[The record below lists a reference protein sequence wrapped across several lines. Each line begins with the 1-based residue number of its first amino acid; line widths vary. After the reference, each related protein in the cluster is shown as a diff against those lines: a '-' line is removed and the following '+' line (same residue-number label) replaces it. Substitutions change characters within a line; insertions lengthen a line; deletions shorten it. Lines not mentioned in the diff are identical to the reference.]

1 MHRFLTAIL
10 LPVLAAPFLFP
21 NACRLSAQ
29 TGTHAS
35 YARADNGV
43 IAVQVERVTGQYR
56 IESADGTPLLF
67 RGEKGVTGFVNIH
80 YGNNTYTNNLL
91 HRPAP
96 PEGTRAMRGIEVE
109 ELSDRVRVTAVLR
122 QAGDSLRFEQE
133 LIPSLDGDYAYVNSV
148 ITLTNL
154 SGRSVRAGV
163 LTMFDIMIGARDTV
177 DLRADQT
184 SVTHERAW
192 QGAAVPSEY
201 SASAQGSPYVIRGR
215 LGGGTADRPD
225 VFTAGNWQFNG
236 YLGTA
241 GWDYTPS
248 GLPITDDAVLLQWNA
263 REISG
268 GDEMRVRSDY
278 GFITFSDL
286 ALTCALPALIPAP
299 DSTSYAPYPIPA
311 SAVVTNT
318 GSLPVSGIDV
328 RITLPAELRLA
339 SGETAVKTITGP
351 LNPGAQTRLEWML
364 LADTVDRPTSVDV
377 DFSIITP
384 SELAEQCRAST
395 VIPQIRAPALS
406 LFCGDTIRLSIAEEG
421 AAYEPDPFTIS
432 TYVSNSGNAPLTSL
446 MAEIQLPTG
455 VVLASGT
462 ARKQVVPGTL
472 APWEGTVVDWT
483 VRGILQP
490 AYTVAPY
497 SVQVTATEA
506 SSSCGNAVILPP
518 FSQEPCI
525 EPGVSTAGQ
534 EFWLTFLPDLVG
546 AAQENLRIYISA
558 PQQATVT
565 IWRSDFNIEQTVQI
579 PAGGMRM
586 VEMDRTLNQIT
597 PEYETR
603 KGVRIRSDSPVHVFA
618 GNFRDRHTDAFTVLP
633 VHALGTWYVTAG
645 YNFPNVHEHFSV
657 LAAEDNTTVTITP
670 SAFTSTGMPDGQ
682 PITVELDAGEIYYI
696 KAFVAGIGGSLTGSR
711 VESDRPVAVFS
722 GAESGWV
729 PEQGGNPSGF
739 LNPLA
744 EQMIPLRYLGT
755 EYVGV
760 PFRSRFGGD
769 TYRIVATEEQTTVT
783 VGSGTPFILPAVGS
797 WKEDLLYDP
806 SVITADKPIMVAQYA
821 NSALWDHPDSE
832 YGDGSMLLLVPT
844 DRYMSCHYFPA
855 GTLVADVDIVANQAV
870 QVSAASWLQ
879 IDDTPR
885 LAAPVFTVEFWM
897 RANSDGTVVSRRAGQ
912 DEIWRLDYEFMR
924 GRLAFVTEKPGEQSY
939 NPTPDN
945 SVFQGIWNHV
955 ALVVDGPAGRAE
967 IYLNGQREIVAS
979 FPATQFE
986 GEGGLAFGGVH
997 DDASQSDFWG
1007 DFDECRLWALPRSER
1022 QIVENMN
1029 RRIPQHARSG
1039 MTGYW
1044 AFCGNLRDETLYGHD
1059 LESRG
1064 SNPLRETF
1072 SLPATLSCSDQL
1084 DSNFV
1089 NLVVPRGGEQAVT
1102 VNFEPMSPS
1111 AFTAVPGSGG
1121 AYAYARLW
1129 LPTGINR
1136 IETSDVRGAGA
1147 TSYGFAY
1154 HDAYTTYTGFRVSG
1168 GTQSVMTPAVP
1179 AAPVLHPPTPQP
1191 LRGSAII
1198 RFELPASGHADLRLT
1213 DLLGREIRMLV
1224 SGRLEAGRHE
1234 RVLQVDGLRAGTY
1247 ILHLR
1252 TAGAHVFRRIVIVQ

>member
-1 MHRFLTAIL
+1 MHRFLTANL
-10 LPVLAAPFLFP
+10 LPVLAVLVFAQSGNLI
-21 NACRLSAQ
+21 AQ
-29 TGTHAS
+29 TGTSESH
-35 YARADNGV
+35 ARAGNG
-43 IAVQVERVTGQYR
+43 IISVQVERSTGQYR

-80 YGNNTYTNNLL
+80 YKNDTYTNNLL
-91 HRPAP
+91 HRSAP
-96 PEGTRAMRGIEVE
+96 PEGARALRGIEVE

-122 QAGDSLRFEQE
+122 HAGDSLRFAQE
-133 LIPSLDGDYAYVNSV
+133 LIPALDGDYAYINSV

-177 DLRADQT
+177 DLRADQET
-184 SVTHERAW
+184 VTRERAW
-192 QGAAVPSEY
+192 QGASVPSEY
-201 SASAQGSPYVIRGR
+201 RASAEGSPYVIRGR
-215 LGGGTADRPD
+215 LSGGTADRPD

-241 GWDYTPS
+241 VWDYTPS
-248 GLPITDDAVLLQWNA
+248 GLPIIDDAVLLQWNA
-263 REISG
+263 RDISG
-268 GDEMRVRSDY
+268 GDAMRVRSDY
-278 GFITFSDL
+278 GFVTFSDL

-328 RITLPAELRLA
+328 RITLPAELHLA
-339 SGETAVKTITGP
+339 FGETAVKTITGP
-351 LNPGAQTRLEWML
+351 LNPGAQARLEWML
-364 LADTVDRPTSVDV
+364 LADTVDSPNPVVV
-377 DFSIITP
+377 DFSIVTP
-384 SELAEQCRAST
+384 AELAEQCRASA
-395 VIPQIRAPALS
+395 VIPPVRAPALS
-406 LFCGDTIRLSIAEEG
+406 LFCGDTIRLAIAEEG

-432 TYVSNSGNAPLTSL
+432 TYISNSGNMPLTNL
-446 MAEIQLPTG
+446 TAEIQLPPG
-455 VVLASGT
+455 VVLASGN
-462 ARKQVVPGTL
+462 ARKPVVPGTL
-472 APWEGTVVDWT
+472 APGEGTVVDWS

-490 AYTVAPY
+490 ARTVAPY
-497 SVQVTATEA
+497 SVIVTATEA
-506 SSSCGNAVILPP
+506 ASSCGNAVILPP

-565 IWRSDFNIEQTVQI
+565 LWRSDINAQQTVQI

-586 VEMDRTLNQIT
+586 VEMDRALNLIT
-597 PEYETR
+597 PEYTTR

-633 VHALGTWYVTAG
+633 VHALGTRYVTAG
-645 YNFPNVHEHFSV
+645 YNFPDVHEHFSV
-657 LAAEDNTTVTITP
+657 LAVEDNTTVTITP
-670 SAFTSTGMPDGQ
+670 AAFTSTGKPNGQ
-682 PITVELDAGEIYYI
+682 PITVTLDAGDIYYI
-696 KAFVAGIGGSLTGSR
+696 KAYIAGVGGSLTGSR
-711 VESDRPVAVFS
+711 IESDRPVAVYS

-729 PEQGGNPSGF
+729 PEQGGDPSGF

-744 EQMIPLRYLGT
+744 EQMIPHRYLGT

-769 TYRIVATEEQTTVT
+769 TYRIVATEDQTTVT
-783 VGSGTPFILPAVGS
+783 VGSGTTFILPQAGS
-797 WKEDLLYDP
+797 WKEDLLHDP
-806 SVITADKPIMVAQYA
+806 SMITADKPVMVAQYA
-821 NSALWDHPDSE
+821 HSALWDHPDSE

-870 QVSAASWLQ
+870 QVNAASWLQ
-879 IDDTPR
+879 VDDTPR
-885 LAAPVFTVEFWM
+885 LASPVFTVEFWL
-897 RANSDGTVVSRRAGQ
+897 RANSDGTVVSRRAGA

-979 FPATQFE
+979 FPATRFE

-997 DDASQSDFWG
+997 DDASKAEFWG
-1007 DFDECRLWALPRSER
+1007 DFDECRIWALPRTER

-1029 RRIPQHARSG
+1029 RRILRHARGG

-1044 AFCGNLRDETLYGHD
+1044 AFCGNLHDETLFGHD
-1059 LESRG
+1059 LEARG
-1064 SNPLRETF
+1064 SAPLRETF
-1072 SLPATLSCSDQL
+1072 NLPATLSCSDQL

-1102 VNFEPMSPS
+1102 VNFQPLQPS

-1136 IETSDVRGAGA
+1136 IETSDARGAGA
-1147 TSYGFAY
+1147 SNYGFAY
-1154 HDAYTTYTGFRVSG
+1154 HDAYTSFTGFRVSG
-1168 GTQSVMTPAVP
+1168 STQSVATPAVP
-1179 AAPVLHPPTPQP
+1179 TGLVLHAPAPQP
-1191 LRGSAII
+1191 LRESARV
-1198 RFELPASGHADLRLT
+1198 RFDLPSAGHADLRLT
-1213 DLLGREIRMLV
+1213 DLLGRELRPLV

-1252 TAGAHVFRRIVIVQ
+1252 TAGAHVFRRIVIVP